1 MVGPARRRG
10 RTPLARHGFAWNE
23 RTPSGILKET
33 WAPAWGR
40 WARSRDLGDPLP
52 NMAMGM
58 EIELVERMERGAKE
72 LAKAVAEEAGRPRRK
87 PCVDA
92 LTRLKGV
99 DVQTASLAC
108 AEAGDLPRLRGGRRA
123 SRRIGRTAS
132 EGSSGEGRRQGK
144 VTKEGSPCLRHA
156 LAGGISSTSRQT
168 AHRRCLRHALAGGIS
183 STSRQTAHRR
193 CLRPGHEVPSQVGDV
208 ALEAD
213 ARLRRKCDAPK
224 DAGRHANVAKVA
236 VASEL
241 ARWMRAIG
249 LRAQRE
255 RAAAWG
261 GPRTRPSPPRPKAC
275 GAQGSSRWSH
285 AQPPAKR
292 AGRAERAARRVP
304 WLPAARG
311 VCDPARTGESRTA
324 GRGSPR

>member
-1 MVGPARRRG
+1 M
-10 RTPLARHGFAWNE
+10 FAIE
-23 RTPSGILKET
+23 VS
-33 WAPAWGR
+33 
-40 WARSRDLGDPLP
+40 RSVRSKCRLP
-52 NMAMGM
+52 RYR
-58 EIELVERMERGAKE
+58 IH
-72 LAKAVAEEAGRPRRK
+72 
-87 PCVDA
+87 
-92 LTRLKGV
+92 
-99 DVQTASLAC
+99 

-144 VTKEGSPCLRHA
+144 VTKEGSP
-156 LAGGISSTSRQT
+156 
-168 AHRRCLRHALAGGIS
+168 CLRHALAGGIS